1 MIVKFLNRM
10 MKPLGFQLTANQS
23 NDRVLTHDI
32 VADTFFMRLYNQ
44 CKPFTMTSIERMYS
58 LYQSLNYIF
67 QNQIEGDF
75 VECGVWK
82 GGSSMMM
89 ALYLKEKGITNR
101 KVYLYDTFEGMN
113 PPSELDKTFS
123 GENAK
128 DLLDVQNKTDN
139 NSIWCYSSV
148 DEVKRNLLSTQYLPE
163 NLIFIKGKV
172 EDTLNDHLP
181 GRLALLRLDT
191 DWYES
196 TKKELGCLY
205 PLLNQRGILIID
217 DFGHWEGAKKAVI
230 EYFETNKM
238 HPLLHRIDNT
248 GRIMI
253 KN

>member
-1 MIVKFLNRM
+1 MIVKFLNKM
-10 MKPLGFQLTANQS
+10 MKPLGFHLAANQS
-23 NDRVLTHDI
+23 NQLILAHDI
-32 VADTFFMRLYNQ
+32 IADASFMKLYNQ
-44 CKPFTMTSIERMYS
+44 CKPYTMTSIERMYS

-67 QNQIEGDF
+67 QNHIDGDF

-89 ALYLKEKGITNR
+89 ALYLKEKGMINR

-113 PPSELDKTFS
+113 APSELDKTFS

-128 DLLDVQNKTDN
+128 ELLDIQDKADN
-139 NSIWCYSSV
+139 DSIWCYSSL
-148 DEVKRNLLSTQYLPE
+148 DEVRHNLLSTQYLPE

-181 GRLALLRLDT
+181 GQLALLRLDT

-196 TKKELGCLY
+196 TKKELNYLY
-205 PLLNQRGILIID
+205 PLLNQKGVLIID

-230 EYFETNKM
+230 EYFDENKQ

-248 GRIMI
+248 GRVMI